1 MQPSA
6 KQMLQ
11 QIVVIIHL
19 WEKKTI
25 FLQILDIITNIGSSF
40 STTIGGI
47 YKREVD
53 TGRIM

>member
-1 MQPSA
+1 MQPL

-25 FLQILDIITNIGSSF
+25 FLQILNIITNIGSSF

-47 YKREVD
+47 YNREVD